1 MMNKRIGIVTNGVTN
16 NEFGGT
22 HVHYRD
28 FADYAQRSGHQV
40 TLCSFDSA
48 LALLPTDGTFIS
60 LGKTYSKPKDVINF
74 NQAILAQADS
84 LKQMDVL
91 HSDNWLIM
99 PALYKIS
106 QKYNIPY
113 IMDAHG
119 SLFNVDKVR
128 NVYKWFLVWRY
139 NPTHIAFVDHNS
151 LADYQQTYRRTNCSH
166 IPPQIDVALFQ
177 PPDPL
182 PPENS
187 PFRLL
192 FASWLRVT
200 KGLSDLLKA
209 MEIVWRQHPDT
220 ELWIAGEGAMR
231 TEIEALAK
239 MDKRVKFLGRKQHH
253 EMPALFKQVDLLVY
267 PSHFEGFPRA
277 VLEALACKLPVL
289 TSDAGALSALV
300 DEQMGTVIPIGNV
313 DALAEQIQF
322 LMNNPDH
329 RRTLTE
335 RGYEYVR
342 KNNVQ
347 EEIFQRLIDLG
358 SELMSDV
365 HKTEEAAV

>member
-1 MMNKRIGIVTNGVTN
+1 MAHRIGIITNGVTN

-28 FADYAQRSGHQV
+28 FANYAQRTGHEV
-40 TLCSFDSA
+40 TLCSFDSS
-48 LALLPTDGTFIS
+48 LELLPSGGTFIS
-60 LGKTYSKPKDVINF
+60 LGESYSKPKDVFQF
-74 NQAILAQADS
+74 NRAILAQEDA

-99 PALYKIS
+99 PALCKIS
-106 QKYNIPY
+106 QRYDIPY

-128 NVYKWFLVWRY
+128 NIYKWFLFLRY

-151 LADYQQTYRRTNCSH
+151 MADYQRTYKRNNVSH
-166 IPPQIDVALFQ
+166 IPPQIDVDLFC

-187 PFRLL
+187 PFRVL
-192 FASWLRVT
+192 FASWLRTT
-200 KGLSDLLKA
+200 KGLGDLLNA
-209 MEIVWRQHPDT
+209 MEIVWQQQPDV
-220 ELWIAGEGAMR
+220 ELWIAGEGNMR
-231 TEIEALAK
+231 TEIEELALR
-239 MDKRVKFLGRKQHH
+239 DERVKYLDRKLHH
-253 EMPALFKQVDLLVY
+253 EMPALFAQVDLLIY

-300 DEQMGTVIPIGNV
+300 DEQMGTVVPIGDIN
-313 DALAEQIQF
+313 ALAEQIQF
-322 LMNNPDH
+322 LMHNPEH
-329 RRTLTE
+329 RRELTQ
-335 RGYEYVR
+335 RGYEYVQ

-347 EEIFQRLIDLG
+347 ETIFQRLIDLG
-358 SELMSDV
+358 TELTAD
-365 HKTEEAAV
+365 HLKLENAAIS